1 MTIKPAN
8 SAPPRWLH
16 RLVLMALFA
25 TPGAAAL
32 VALLIAL
39 GAADPPRAA
48 QRIWQAADWRWA
60 GGSTL
65 TLTPG
70 EAGWSTAPVSLPVG
84 TRFTLDVRARLLP
97 GSDPGAAWGVW
108 LAAADGS
115 RIVYA
120 LSGEGYITTRR
131 CPPGDRLPVLEDC
144 PAPRPEWRWTPYPRA
159 NPAGAANRVELH
171 REAPGQVR
179 LRLNRERLGLS
190 AVEAAGSWGLWWRG
204 GRADSAVLTW
214 EAAALYAD

>member
-1 MTIKPAN
+1 MTIKPAS
-8 SAPPRWLH
+8 SAIPLWLH
-16 RLVLMALFA
+16 RVVTLALLA

-32 VALLIAL
+32 TALLIAL

-48 QRIWQAADWRWA
+48 QRIWQAADWRWV
-60 GGSTL
+60 GGSAL
-65 TLTPG
+65 ALAPG
-70 EAGWSTAPVSLPVG
+70 EAGWTTAPVSLPAN
-84 TRFTLDVRARLLP
+84 TRFTLDVRARLLS

-120 LSGEGYITTRR
+120 VSGEGYITTRR
-131 CPPGDRLPVLEDC
+131 CPPGDLPPTLEAC
-144 PAPRPEWRWTPYPRA
+144 PALRPEWRWTPYPRA
-159 NPAGAANRVELH
+159 NPPGATNRLELH

-190 AVEAAGSWGLWWRG
+190 AVEAAGPWGLWWRG

-214 EAAALYAD
+214 EAAALYTG